1 METTRSTNSTPSV
14 HSDVTLGCQ
23 GPSPVMGPRVSI
35 VGTELASAGGFAE
48 RLREAG
54 LEVVTHA
61 DGDAVVRAATTVHPG
76 VLVVDHRLPDVS
88 GIDLARRVRRTRE
101 TREIPFILV
110 SPSADEIDRV
120 IAFEIG
126 VDDYVV
132 KPFSARELVLRVQ
145 ALHRRYRTSSAP
157 DKSFLTV
164 GQLEIDVPRHAVAV
178 GGEPVE
184 LTAIEFRLLLDLA
197 MRRGRVQRRD
207 ELLERVW
214 RVEGEYESRTVD
226 THVKRL
232 RDKLGAAGEIIETV
246 RGVGYRLRDAS

>member
-1 METTRSTNSTPSV
+1 
-14 HSDVTLGCQ
+14 
-23 GPSPVMGPRVSI
+23 MGARVSI
-35 VGTELASAGGFAE
+35 VGSEIASSGSFAD

-54 LEVVTHA
+54 LDVVTHG
-61 DGDAVVRAATTVHPG
+61 DGESLLRAATVLHPG
-76 VLVVDHRLPDVS
+76 VLVVDQRLPDVT
-88 GIDLARRVRRTRE
+88 GVDLARRIRRTRE
-101 TREIPFILV
+101 TREIPFILC
-110 SPSADEIDRV
+110 STSEDEIDRV

-145 ALHRRYRTSSAP
+145 ALHRRYKTSSAP
-157 DKSFLTV
+157 DKTFLTV
-164 GQLEIDVPRHAVAV
+164 GMLEIDVPRHAVSV
-178 GGEPVE
+178 SGETID

-232 RDKLGAAGEIIETV
+232 RDKLGTAGEIIETV

>member
-1 METTRSTNSTPSV
+1 
-14 HSDVTLGCQ
+14 
-23 GPSPVMGPRVSI
+23 MGARVSI
-35 VGTELASAGGFAE
+35 VGSEVATSGEFAE

-54 LEVVTHA
+54 LDVVTHS
-61 DGDAVVRAATTVHPG
+61 DGESVLRAATVVHPG
-76 VLVVDHRLPDVS
+76 VLVVDHRLPDVT
-88 GIDLARRVRRTRE
+88 GIDLARRIRRTRE

-110 SPSADEIDRV
+110 SSSEDEIDRV

-145 ALHRRYRTSSAP
+145 ALHRRYKSSSAP
-157 DKSFLTV
+157 DKTFFTV
-164 GQLEIDVPRHAVAV
+164 GQLEIDVPRHAVSV
-178 GGEPVE
+178 GGEAIE

-214 RVEGEYESRTVD
+214 RMEGEYESRTVD

-232 RDKLGAAGEIIETV
+232 RDKLGTAGEIIETV

>member
-1 METTRSTNSTPSV
+1 
-14 HSDVTLGCQ
+14 
-23 GPSPVMGPRVSI
+23 MGARVSI
-35 VGTELASAGGFAE
+35 VGSEIATSGSFAD

-54 LEVVTHA
+54 LDVVTHG
-61 DGDAVVRAATTVHPG
+61 DGESLLRAATVLHPG
-76 VLVVDHRLPDVS
+76 VLVVDQRLPDVT
-88 GIDLARRVRRTRE
+88 GVDLARRIRRTRE
-101 TREIPFILV
+101 TREIPFILC
-110 SPSADEIDRV
+110 STSEDEIDRV

-145 ALHRRYRTSSAP
+145 ALHRRYKTSSAP
-157 DKSFLTV
+157 DKTFLTV
-164 GQLEIDVPRHAVAV
+164 GMLEIDVPRHAVSV
-178 GGEPVE
+178 SGETID

-232 RDKLGAAGEIIETV
+232 RDKLGTAGEIIETV